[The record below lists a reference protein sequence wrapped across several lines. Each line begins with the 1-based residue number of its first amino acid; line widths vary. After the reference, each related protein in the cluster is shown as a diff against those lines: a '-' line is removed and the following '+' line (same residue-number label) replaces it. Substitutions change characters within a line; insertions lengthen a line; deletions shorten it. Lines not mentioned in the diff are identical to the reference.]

1 MNRTGAVLPIRCLQ
15 WMLLIGFVTLADA
28 QQPATHSDA
37 QQPATHSGDD
47 TLFASPTRKDHIGRI
62 VVPVMINGQGPF
74 RFIVDTGASHST
86 VSPQLAVT
94 LGLQPTDD
102 SLIKI
107 NGITGTAQVPS
118 VVIDKLK
125 AGDLIYKDARLPIV
139 WAPLMAGADGI
150 LGVAGLKTE
159 RLLVDFVHDRV
170 TISRAGVSTPL
181 GFVRIPAL
189 RLTSGL
195 ITVDGR
201 VGGIRVRA
209 VVDTGSERSL
219 GNLALRDAL
228 HGWRH
233 SEPAPKVPK
242 VTEVYGSTSDI
253 VQGEMIRAPVISLGP
268 VKIAG
273 VTLIFGDFHIFE
285 VWNME
290 AKPALIIGMDI
301 LGSVRSLGIDY
312 RSQDLYLEGIYLGV
326 RTGTRL
332 P

>member
-1 MNRTGAVLPIRCLQ
+1 MKHTGAVLPIRCLQ
-15 WMLLIGFVTLADA
+15 WILIGFVTPAGA
-28 QQPATHSDA
+28 QQPAA
-37 QQPATHSGDD
+37 HSGDD
-47 TLFASPTRKDHIGRI
+47 ALFASPTRKDHVGRI
-62 VVPVMINGQGPF
+62 VAPVMINGQGPF

-86 VSPQLAVT
+86 VSPQLAQT
-94 LGLQPTDD
+94 LNLQPMDD
-102 SLIKI
+102 SPIRV
-107 NGITGTAQVPS
+107 NGITGTAEVPS

-125 AGDLIYKDARLPIV
+125 AGDLIFKSARLPVV
-139 WAPLMAGADGI
+139 WAPLMAGSDGI

-170 TISRAGVSTPL
+170 VISHAGSSVPL

-195 ITVDGR
+195 ITIDAR

-228 HGWRH
+228 HGWSH

-253 VQGEMIRAPVISLGP
+253 AHGEMIRAPVISLGP
-268 VKIAG
+268 VKLAG
-273 VTLIFGDFHIFE
+273 VTLVFGDFHIFE
-285 VWNME
+285 VWQMR

-301 LGSVRSLGIDY
+301 LGSVSSLGIDY
-312 RSQDLYLEGIYLGV
+312 RSQELYLEGIYLGGV